1 MQLLI
6 LRMLS
11 PKGFTLYKE
20 KLPMILNLKSSSSS
34 QEKNFRGYEC
44 FMCWAWPS
52 DSRIYENK
60 GLPEARSEAAPLIPR
75 ILRGLYLTHDMSG
88 SMLHTVNTRYVPKNY
103 LNFSFMSDKV
113 EILIHKPTK
122 KLASIN

>member
-1 MQLLI
+1 MC
-6 LRMLS
+6 
-11 PKGFTLYKE
+11 KE
-20 KLPMILNLKSSSSS
+20 KLPKILNLKSSSSS
-34 QEKNFRGYEC
+34 QEENFRGYKC

-52 DSRIYENK
+52 DLGIYENK